1 LPFGAVNFSKKAVE
15 PFVKDRV
22 WVKVPPGGR
31 HSMQGSS
38 YFRRQATTCLRLSE
52 SCTDQGLADRF
63 QAMAEDFMVK
73 AADAETFNEGAV
85 IPLPHVFKRGGPGG
99 GGADHD

>member
-1 LPFGAVNFSKKAVE
+1 
-15 PFVKDRV
+15 
-22 WVKVPPGGR
+22 
-31 HSMQGSS
+31 MQGSS

-73 AADAETFNEGAV
+73 AADADTFNEVAV
-85 IPLPHVFKRGGPGG
+85 IPLPLVLMRGGPGG
-99 GGADHD
+99 GGAVHDLNLLVGCWGGADSAASPIH

>member
-1 LPFGAVNFSKKAVE
+1 
-15 PFVKDRV
+15 
-22 WVKVPPGGR
+22 
-31 HSMQGSS
+31 MQGSS

-85 IPLPHVFKRGGPGG
+85 IPLPHVFKRGVQA
-99 GGADHD
+99 GAARIRIEL

>member
-1 LPFGAVNFSKKAVE
+1 
-15 PFVKDRV
+15 
-22 WVKVPPGGR
+22 
-31 HSMQGSS
+31 MQGSS

-73 AADAETFNEGAV
+73 AADAEIFNEGAV

-99 GGADHD
+99 GGADQD